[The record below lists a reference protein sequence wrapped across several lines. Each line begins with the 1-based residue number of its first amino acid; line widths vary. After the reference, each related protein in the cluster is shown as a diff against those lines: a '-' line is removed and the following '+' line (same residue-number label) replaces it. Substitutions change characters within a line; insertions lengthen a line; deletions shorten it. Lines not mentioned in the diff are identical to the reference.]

1 MNDVVTSVLQKA
13 RAEFARSTTAVAR
26 ETMMQ
31 VRQLDRVREIDP
43 RFFIIFEAACLLRDN
58 STLAA
63 INTLRDLSP
72 LSEDEW
78 AEIGKILSSAPENI
92 YPAFTAVCNGLRNQ
106 LTPSVEVENTK
117 NREETIDSQPQP
129 DQTSSQ
135 SPLLLVATDE
145 LRRSI
150 EAALLSDKS
159 KLEIAAGLVQRGWT
173 MESALR
179 IIYEVKSSIA
189 EHEPSPEER
198 KRIKNTYAKHI
209 LFGLICVCVAGGATF
224 WFYQTP
230 SAFNYFWAFG
240 AVAGCGV
247 LDFFYGLFGWIKN
260 SD

>member
-1 MNDVVTSVLQKA
+1 MNDVVSSALQKA
-13 RAEFARSTTAVAR
+13 RAEFARSTSTVAR

-31 VRQLDRVREIDP
+31 VRQIDRVREIDP

-63 INTLRDLSP
+63 VKILRDLSP
-72 LSEDEW
+72 LSEYEW
-78 AEIGKILSSAPENI
+78 AEMGKILSSAPENI

-106 LTPSVEVENTK
+106 VTPSVEVENTK
-117 NREETIDSQPQP
+117 NREGTIDSQPQSA
-129 DQTSSQ
+129 QTSSQ

-150 EAALLSDKS
+150 AAEFLSNKS
-159 KLEIAAGLVQRGWT
+159 KREIAAGLVRQGWT

-189 EHEPSPEER
+189 DYEPSPEAR
-198 KRIKNTYAKHI
+198 KRITNTYAKHI
-209 LFGLICVCVAGGATF
+209 LCGLICVCVAGGATF

-230 SAFNYFWAFG
+230 IAYNYYWAFG

-247 LDFFYGLFGWIKN
+247 LDFFYGLFGWIKY